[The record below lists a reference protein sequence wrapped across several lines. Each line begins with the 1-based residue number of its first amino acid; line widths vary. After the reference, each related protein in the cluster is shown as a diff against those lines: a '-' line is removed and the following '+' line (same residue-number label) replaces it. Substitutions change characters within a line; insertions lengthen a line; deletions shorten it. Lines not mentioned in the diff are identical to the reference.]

1 MPKPQKRNRA
11 RRGLKTSLN
20 KERVGQRFTGW
31 RASSKGKRLGTG
43 RVHFNAWKIFR
54 KKKRM
59 GRKRSLHNAWQA
71 FNKAEQA

>member
-1 MPKPQKRNRA
+1 MAQPQKRHRA

-20 KERVGQRFTGW
+20 KERIGQRFTGW
-31 RASSKGKRLGTG
+31 RASTKGRRLGKA

-71 FNKAEQA
+71 FNANE